1 MKLSI
6 SLIDPNPNQP
16 RKLRSGLKELATS
29 IRQKGLLEPITVR
42 SRGERYE
49 IICGER
55 RWRAAKRAGLKEIEC
70 VVREA
75 SDDEAF
81 ELALVENLQRENLT
95 PMEEARAFVTLAS
108 RGMKQKDIG
117 KLIGKG
123 QSYVAHKVRLAKLS
137 CFLALFLEHGLA
149 TENHIRQVLRLEK
162 IVTEEK
168 GLDFDG
174 IYIKAAVEHAKQKG
188 TYPSKDDRAYLA
200 SSTDP
205 EIERAAWEYVLK
217 HIEEDDDAPM
227 KAWEHAA
234 HQLLM
239 GVGALH
245 WTVDDLTA
253 IVDRI
258 EIDSL
263 LDALG
268 DSTKG
273 NQVAH
278 LRLLAAIAGHGGAK
292 LPEAVTRA
300 KADVAT
306 LLRGAA

>member
-1 MKLSI
+1 MKLSL
-6 SLIDPNPNQP
+6 SLIDPKPSQP

-95 PMEEARAFVTLAS
+95 PMEEAQAFATLAS

-123 QSYVAHKVRLAKLS
+123 QSYVAHKVRLAKLP
-137 CFLALFLEHGLA
+137 CFLTFFLEHGLV
-149 TENHIRQVLRLEK
+149 TENHIRQILRLK
-162 IVTEEK
+162 NIVTKEK

-174 IYIKAAVEHAKQKG
+174 IYIKTAVEHAKQKG

-217 HIEEDDDAPM
+217 HIEDDAPM

-239 GVGALH
+239 GVAELQ
-245 WTVDDLTA
+245 WTVDDLTT
-253 IVDRI
+253 IIDKI

-268 DSTKG
+268 DSIRG

-292 LPEAVTRA
+292 LPEAITRA
-300 KADVAT
+300 KTDVAA
-306 LLRGAA
+306 LPREAA